1 MIVLFYMI
9 IVVLTIILHTAV
21 ADYFSIW
28 VGARP
33 DAMLLTTVFLGLYRD
48 RETGLIAG
56 FSFGIFEDVL
66 SGGLLGF
73 NALLKG
79 LIGHYT
85 GGLKPSMTARFVM
98 FQCAAVFFASIFN
111 VLFSFLLLHIFVPA
125 QFLPTTYW
133 IDAIKTVGMNVALA
147 PFIISLLRKME
158 EKVLPSE
165 TGTPYP
171 ERS

>member
-1 MIVLFYMI
+1 MIVLFYI
-9 IVVLTIILHTAV
+9 ILTVLTIVLHTSV

-33 DAMLLTTVFLGLYRD
+33 DAILLTTVFLGLYRD
-48 RETGLIAG
+48 RETGLIGG
-56 FSFGIFEDVL
+56 FGLGIVEDIL

-85 GGLKPSMTARFVM
+85 GGLKPSMTARFIV
-98 FQCAAVFFASIFN
+98 FQCAVVFFASIFN
-111 VLFSFLLLHIFVPA
+111 ILFSFLLVQIFVPS
-125 QFLPTTYW
+125 QFLPASYW
-133 IDAIKTVGMNVALA
+133 IDAIKTAGLNVALA
-147 PFIISLLRKME
+147 PLVISLLGKME
-158 EKVLPSE
+158 EKVLSSE
-165 TGTPYP
+165 ASTPYP